1 MDVSD
6 FSPEVDG
13 PPCDVVRHRRFS
25 SNRLVQSF
33 RISTLLR
40 LPGDVIIFEWK
51 SRSAARFHLRGLSP
65 RHKSA
70 HGIHLSGPR
79 ATCRVI
85 APLLYNKFFL
95 LLLVVEIYYIKIKYE
110 ENRRKKINKRED
122 VPQHTIITLITIR
135 SRKYVYPNFFDF
147 LVKMKLQDYSSSTL
161 CWRTTWQESPG
172 RRRRFSSGRDIYTKR
187 LVDARVLI
195 LSFRSFL
202 FPAASG
208 LSHRWENLVGNWAQS
223 WNGSHDIAGDA
234 DKSFFGCKQWCTH
247 CTNRPG
253 I

>member
-1 MDVSD
+1 MRRKKRRYTAGYIFTSEREYLQEIKETIRLYYRNYNISRWQGTQETPASESCSGLCQETSPVLFGFLFYYLEKIYFVIMDVSD

-25 SNRLVQSF
+25 FNRLVQSF

-135 SRKYVYPNFFDF
+135 SRKYVYPNFF
-147 LVKMKLQDYSSSTL
+147 LISS
-161 CWRTTWQESPG
+161 
-172 RRRRFSSGRDIYTKR
+172 
-187 LVDARVLI
+187 
-195 LSFRSFL
+195 
-202 FPAASG
+202 
-208 LSHRWENLVGNWAQS
+208 
-223 WNGSHDIAGDA
+223 
-234 DKSFFGCKQWCTH
+234 
-247 CTNRPG
+247 
-253 I
+253 